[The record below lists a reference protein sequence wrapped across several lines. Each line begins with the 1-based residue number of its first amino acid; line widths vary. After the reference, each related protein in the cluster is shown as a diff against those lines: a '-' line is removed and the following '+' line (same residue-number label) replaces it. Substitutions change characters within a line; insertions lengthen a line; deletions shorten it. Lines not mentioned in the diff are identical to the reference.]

1 MNSDFMRQVVSEKDR
16 ELALFLG
23 RKNTCYRL
31 LLLFLFYIKI
41 LNPKRVL
48 FAIQNKI
55 LPLLCIGIFSSCRKV
70 SFMKN
75 AVFIYL
81 LAGCMYLFSC
91 TSGKDYPVAMK
102 QAMSCMD
109 ACPDSALI
117 LLKTLE
123 DSISYAP
130 QETQMYYRLLTIKAK
145 DKLYI
150 PHTTDS
156 VILSIVDYYQKK
168 NDKEC
173 LFESYYYLGGVYRDM
188 NDILKA
194 LKAYQQAVEIGEGT
208 KQTLLLGMTYG
219 QMGILFA
226 YQELYDESRSMM
238 RKALRCYGELGD
250 SVRYANTLVTFA
262 RTYAGKNEKDS
273 ALYYYKE
280 SYRMARK
287 FKKQKQADIIAG
299 EMGCFYYGE
308 GQIELAKRTLM
319 GVLSSQRKSDNVLL
333 CLGRI
338 YKQEGQADSARYYWG
353 EVLKYG
359 NLYKRCYA
367 YYYLAE
373 LEKTRGNEALSLA
386 YDNQHRILQDSINA
400 ITRTD
405 AVEKLHLLYSFQ
417 HEEQKNHQL
426 NLKNESNL
434 RKIYLLIFA
443 LLFSIALGIIVCLLI
458 RNKKQRFIEQ
468 EKRLRLVQEEQYKQS
483 LAYIRENE
491 RKSQE
496 VERQLK
502 EAGKQNDMLHQEL
515 LLSQKKVLEASNRQ
529 SAALLSSR
537 ELLESAFRQSDVYAF
552 FHRAEQEDLKV
563 QQADWD
569 ALRVAI
575 DIAYPEFADRLYELC
590 PKLSQRELYICHLIK
605 LSLSCMSMARILVCT
620 PSAITQTR
628 KRLYKKISGRGG
640 TGEDLDK
647 IIIDL

>member
-1 MNSDFMRQVVSEKDR
+1 
-16 ELALFLG
+16 
-23 RKNTCYRL
+23 
-31 LLLFLFYIKI
+31 
-41 LNPKRVL
+41 
-48 FAIQNKI
+48 
-55 LPLLCIGIFSSCRKV
+55 
-70 SFMKN
+70 MKN

-226 YQELYDESRSMM
+226 YQELYDESRSMI
-238 RKALRCYGELGD
+238 RRALRCYGELGD
-250 SVRYANTLVTFA
+250 SVRYANTLATLA
-262 RTYAGKNEKDS
+262 RTYDGKNEKDS

-287 FKKQKQADIIAG
+287 YKKDKLADGIAG
-299 EMGCFYYGE
+299 EMGCFYYDE
-308 GQIELAKRTLM
+308 GQIGLAKQTLLK
-319 GVLSSQRKSDNVLL
+319 VLSTRSKSGNVLL
-333 CLGRI
+333 CLGCI
-338 YKQEGQADSARYYWG
+338 YKKEGLADSARYYWKG
-353 EVLKYG
+353 VLKYG
-359 NLYKRCYA
+359 NLHKQCYA
-367 YYYLAE
+367 NYYLAE
-373 LEKTRGNEALSLA
+373 LEKAQGDEILSLA
-386 YDNQHRILQDSINA
+386 YDKQYRILQDSINA

-405 AVEKLHLLYSFQ
+405 AVERLHLLYSFQ

-426 NLKNESNL
+426 SLKNESNL

-483 LAYIRENE
+483 LVYIRENE
-491 RKSQE
+491 QKLQE
-496 VERQLK
+496 VERQLE
-502 EAGKQNDMLHQEL
+502 EAGKQNDMLRREL

-529 SAALLSSR
+529 SAALLSNR
-537 ELLESAFRQSDVYAF
+537 ELLEEAFRQSEIYAF
-552 FHRAEQEDLKV
+552 FHRAEKEELKV
-563 QQADWD
+563 KEVDWE
-569 ALRVAI
+569 ALRTAI
-575 DIAYPEFADRLYELC
+575 DVAYPQFTDRLYELC
-590 PKLSQRELYICHLIK
+590 SKLSQRELYICYLIK
-605 LSLSCMSMARILVCT
+605 LSLSCMSMTRILSCT
-620 PSAITQTR
+620 PSAISQTR